1 MASDQQNLSANLKYL
16 CAHYSSVAEVC
27 RRLGVNRQQFN
38 KYLSG
43 TSAPSLRNLRRI
55 TTFFGVDEYEISLP
69 PSEFARSV
77 MPKRGGNTGI
87 AALLPQLLA
96 QLSLDGKRSFDAM
109 HPYCG
114 AYAVYFCTPVWS
126 SHIVRSFTIIGQ
138 DGQNTLTK
146 SIERLEV
153 APNAGR
159 RRTLVQKFKGVAF
172 YFVDR
177 IYILEYEAGSR
188 DLVALTI
195 LYPSH
200 RKQRHY
206 LTGIIL
212 TVASAG
218 NRQPFASRVV
228 YEYLG
233 EDVDF
238 RAELARSH
246 LYPVDSPEIPEE
258 IRSRVG
264 HIGDTSSEVLLAP
277 SY

>member
-1 MASDQQNLSANLKYL
+1 MPSELQNLSANLKHL

-38 KYLSG
+38 KYLGG

-55 TTFFGVDEYEISLP
+55 TTFFGVDEYEINLP
-69 PSEFARSV
+69 HDEFVRNV
-77 MPKRGGNTGI
+77 MPRRSGDTSLGV
-87 AALLPQLLA
+87 LLPQLLA
-96 QLSLDGKRSFDAM
+96 QLSLDSARSLNAM
-109 HPYCG
+109 RPYCG

-126 SHIVRSFTIIGQ
+126 THIVRSLTIIGQ
-138 DGQNTLTK
+138 EGQNIFTK
-146 SIERLEV
+146 SLERMEV
-153 APNAGR
+153 APNKKR
-159 RRTLVQKFKGVAF
+159 PTLVQKFRGAAF

-177 IYILEYEAGSR
+177 IYILEYETGSS

-195 LYPSH
+195 LYPSY

-233 EDVDF
+233 EDIDF

-246 LYPVDSPEIPEE
+246 LYPMDSTEIPEE
-258 IRSRVG
+258 IRSRIG

>member
-1 MASDQQNLSANLKYL
+1 MPSDLQNLSANLKHL

-27 RRLGVNRQQFN
+27 RRIGINRQQFN
-38 KYLSG
+38 KYLAG

-55 TTFFGVDEYEISLP
+55 TTFFGVDEYEIGLP
-69 PSEFARSV
+69 PDEFIRSV
-77 MPKRGGNTGI
+77 MPKRGGDTSIGT
-87 AALLPQLLA
+87 LLPQLLA
-96 QLSLDGKRSFDAM
+96 QLSLDSARSLEAM
-109 HPYCG
+109 KNYCG

-126 SHIVRSFTIIGQ
+126 SHIVRSLTIIGQ
-138 DGQNTLTK
+138 EGQNIFTK
-146 SIERLEV
+146 SLERMEV
-153 APNAGR
+153 APHNKR
-159 RRTLVQKFKGVAF
+159 PPPVQKFRGTAF
-172 YFVDR
+172 YIVDR
-177 IYILEYEAGSR
+177 IYILEYEPGSG

-200 RKQRHY
+200 RRQRHY

-233 EDVDF
+233 ADIDF

-246 LYPVDSPEIPEE
+246 LYPMDSPDIPEE
-258 IRSRVG
+258 IRSRIG

>member
-1 MASDQQNLSANLKYL
+1 MLSDHQNLAANLKYL

-27 RRLGVNRQQFN
+27 RRLGINRQQFN

-55 TTFFGVDEYEISLP
+55 TTFFGVDEYEISLAP
-69 PSEFARSV
+69 GEFARSV
-77 MPKRGGNTGI
+77 MPKRGANLSFGT
-87 AALLPQLLA
+87 LLPQLLA
-96 QLSLDGKRSFDAM
+96 QLSLDGKRSLEAL

-126 SHIVRSFTIIGQ
+126 SHIVRSFTVIRQ
-138 DGQNTLTK
+138 DAQNTFTK
-146 SIERLEV
+146 SIERLEMT
-153 APNAGR
+153 PSTSR
-159 RRTLVQKFKGVAF
+159 RAVVQKFKGVAF

-177 IYILEYEAGSR
+177 IYILEYEAGSS

-212 TVASAG
+212 TIASAG
-218 NRQPFASRVV
+218 NRQPFASRIV

-233 EDVDF
+233 NDVNY
-238 RAELARSH
+238 RKELARSH

-264 HIGDTSSEVLLAP
+264 HIGDTSDEVLLAP

>member
-1 MASDQQNLSANLKYL
+1 MPSDLKNLSANLKYL

-38 KYLSG
+38 KYLRG
-43 TSAPSLRNLRRI
+43 TSAPSLRNLSRI
-55 TTFFGVDEYEISLP
+55 TTFFGVDEYEINLP
-69 PSEFARSV
+69 HDEFTRSV
-77 MPKRGGNTGI
+77 MPRRRGGDTSIGQ
-87 AALLPQLLA
+87 LLQQLLA
-96 QLSLDGKRSFDAM
+96 QLSLDATRSLSAM
-109 HPYCG
+109 RPYCG
-114 AYAVYFCTPVWS
+114 AYAVYFCSPVWS
-126 SHIVRSFTIIGQ
+126 SHIVRSLTIIGQ
-138 DGQNTLTK
+138 EGQNTFTK
-146 SIERLEV
+146 SLERLEV
-153 APNAGR
+153 TPNGKR
-159 RRTLVQKFKGVAF
+159 PTLVQKFRGVAL
-172 YFVDR
+172 YLVDR
-177 IYILEYEAGSR
+177 IYILEYETGSG

-200 RKQRHY
+200 RKQRLY

-233 EDVDF
+233 EGIDL

-246 LYPVDSPEIPEE
+246 LYPLDSKDIPEE
-258 IRSRVG
+258 IRSRIG